1 MKRFLAVCIAL
12 CLAMA
17 LFAVPVFAEG
27 AAEPTGSGDTFFA
40 NGTPITIQASGPSEG
55 TQVTLSDFTEKGTD
69 AFIVWEDSGQ
79 TKYVGVSAN
88 ATVYGGSDGRN
99 GAVSVPSTSI
109 TMTGGT
115 VRCLVGGNLG
125 ANANTP
131 LATVTGNVTM
141 QISGDA
147 KVSTYIAGGGRDNA
161 CVNGTVSLT
170 LDRVDLGGSG
180 SLPYVHGGVWGH
192 GSEGTRDIANG
203 TMNTQ
208 AVANRVEIVVT
219 GSQNIPLLG
228 VGGGGSTKVN
238 SGSLTVTD
246 STVKS
251 LYLGG
256 INGETVNCTVQLNNS
271 TVDQI
276 AATNR
281 GYVGTAS
288 VDINGGSVGELY
300 TGAVPG
306 CFTSDAGKTDATGV
320 TGSITWDLD
329 ENVQVTKAVLSPYVK
344 RENGTYTAAETG
356 SVTLTKAGNSLNLTV
371 EPFQPKGDGDG
382 QPVLKEFAVPQDAKV
397 TLSGTV
403 TTIPADMK
411 LENNGQVEN
420 NGTLKIEGTV
430 ENTGTAKFTNKGAI
444 ENSGTFS
451 VAEGGVLENVG
462 ANASVSGNAP
472 FGTAGKV
479 TYQFINAPASYTLGT
494 NQDVV
499 FTLNGT
505 LEQFTGFYIDGVQL
519 TKGTDYT
526 VRAGSVIVTV
536 KAGVMEKLSVGS
548 HTLKATYQLGEAT
561 GSVTIEK
568 QAQAPT
574 TPAAPSTG
582 KANPKTGV
590 NL

>member
-40 NGTPITIQASGPSEG
+40 NGTPIKITAAAPPDGQKAAIAGLTAVGEDAYISWVSGG
-55 TQVTLSDFTEKGTD
+55 V
-69 AFIVWEDSGQ
+69 
-79 TKYVGVSAN
+79 TKYVGVSAQAN
-88 ATVYGGSDGRN
+88 VYGGSDGRT
-99 GAVSVPSTSI
+99 APVSVPSTSI

-141 QISGDA
+141 DISGDA

-170 LDRVDLGGSG
+170 LNGVALGGSD

-192 GSEGTRDIANG
+192 GNEGTRNIENG
-203 TMNTQ
+203 TMNTK

-256 INGETVNCTVQLNNS
+256 INGETGSCEVTLTNANITNM
-271 TVDQI
+271 

-281 GYVGTAS
+281 GFVGTA
-288 VDINGGSVGELY
+288 VVNVNGGNITNFY

-306 CFTSDAGKTDATGV
+306 CFSSDSGTVDGSGV
-320 TGSITWDLD
+320 TGSIAWNLD
-329 ENVQVTKAVLSPYVK
+329 ANVQVTNAVITPNIKSNP
-344 RENGTYTAAETG
+344 GQYTAEVGNVAVNKQGDALNMTADVFEPASGKTVNEFTVPAGETLKLEG
-356 SVTLTKAGNSLNLTV
+356 TSVTIPNGI
-371 EPFQPKGDGDG
+371 
-382 QPVLKEFAVPQDAKV
+382 VLK
-397 TLSGTV
+397 
-403 TTIPADMK
+403 
-411 LENNGQVEN
+411 N
-420 NGTLKIEGTV
+420 EGTV
-430 ENTGTAKFTNKGAI
+430 ENKGAI
-444 ENSGTFS
+444 DNQGSIENTGDGKLQNIGK
-451 VAEGGVLENVG
+451 E
-462 ANASVSGNAP
+462 ASISGNAP
-472 FGTAGKV
+472 SGTEGKV

-505 LEQFTGFYIDGVQL
+505 LEQFTGFYIDGEQL
-519 TKGTDYT
+519 TKDTDYT
-526 VRAGSVIVTV
+526 VREGSVIVTV
-536 KAGVMEKLSVGS
+536 KASVMEKLSVGS
-548 HTLKATYQLGEAT
+548 HTLKATYMLGEAT
-561 GSVTIEK
+561 SSVTIEK

>member
-40 NGTPITIQASGPSEG
+40 NGTPIKITAAAPQGGQKTDIAGLTAVGEDAYISWESGG
-55 TQVTLSDFTEKGTD
+55 V
-69 AFIVWEDSGQ
+69 
-79 TKYVGVSAN
+79 TKYVGVSADAN
-88 ATVYGGSDGRN
+88 VYGGSDGRQK
-99 GAVSVPSTSI
+99 AVSVPSTSI
-109 TMTGGT
+109 NMTGGT

-170 LDRVDLGGSG
+170 LDKVDLGGFDP
-180 SLPYVHGGVWGH
+180 LPYVHGGVWGH
-192 GSEGTRDIANG
+192 GNEGTRNIENG
-203 TMNTQ
+203 TMDTQ
-208 AVANRVEIVVT
+208 AVANRVEIEVT
-219 GSQNIPLLG
+219 GSRNIPLLG

-256 INGETVNCTVQLNNS
+256 INGETGSCEVTLNNS
-271 TVDQI
+271 TVTDL

-281 GYVGTAS
+281 GFVGTA
-288 VDINGGSVGELY
+288 VVNVNGGSITNFY
-300 TGAVPG
+300 TGAAPG
-306 CFTSDAGKTDATGV
+306 CFGSDSGTVDGSAV
-320 TGSITWDLD
+320 TGSITWNLD
-329 ENVQVTKAVLSPYVK
+329 ANVQVANAFITPNIKSNA
-344 RENGTYTAAETG
+344 GQYTAEVGNVAVNKQGDALNMTADDFEPASGKTVNKFTVPAGETLKLEG
-356 SVTLTKAGNSLNLTV
+356 TSVTIPNGI
-371 EPFQPKGDGDG
+371 
-382 QPVLKEFAVPQDAKV
+382 VLK
-397 TLSGTV
+397 
-403 TTIPADMK
+403 
-411 LENNGQVEN
+411 N
-420 NGTLKIEGTV
+420 EGTV
-430 ENTGTAKFTNKGAI
+430 ENKGAI
-444 ENSGTFS
+444 VNQGSIENTGDGKLQNIGK
-451 VAEGGVLENVG
+451 E
-462 ANASVSGNAP
+462 ASISGNAP
-472 FGTAGKV
+472 SGTEGKV

-505 LEQFTGFYIDGVQL
+505 LEQFTGFYIDGEQL
-519 TKGTDYT
+519 TKDTDYT
-526 VRAGSVIVTV
+526 VREGSVIVTV
-536 KAGVMEKLSVGS
+536 KASVMEKLSVGS
-548 HTLKATYQLGEAT
+548 HTLKASYTLGEAT

>member
-1 MKRFLAVCIAL
+1 MKRFLAVCLAL
-12 CLAMA
+12 CLSMA

-40 NGTPITIQASGPSEG
+40 NGTSIKITAAAPQGGQKADIDGLTEGEAAYISWVSGG
-55 TQVTLSDFTEKGTD
+55 V
-69 AFIVWEDSGQ
+69 
-79 TKYVGVSAN
+79 TKYVGVSAQ
-88 ATVYGGSDGRN
+88 ATVYGGSDGRQA
-99 GAVSVPSTSI
+99 AVSVPNTSI

-141 QISGDA
+141 DISGDA

-161 CVNGTVSLT
+161 RVNGTVSLT
-170 LDRVDLGGSG
+170 LNGVDLGGFD

-192 GSEGTRDIANG
+192 GNEGTRNIKNG
-203 TMNTQ
+203 TMDTQ
-208 AVANRVEIVVT
+208 AVANRVEIKVT
-219 GSQNIPLLG
+219 NSQNIPLLG

-256 INGETVNCTVQLNNS
+256 INGETGSCEVTLTNANITNM
-271 TVDQI
+271 

-281 GYVGTAS
+281 GFVGTA
-288 VDINGGSVGELY
+288 VVNVNGGSITNFY

-306 CFTSDAGKTDATGV
+306 CFSSDSGTVDGSGV
-320 TGSITWDLD
+320 TGSIAWNLD
-329 ENVQVTKAVLSPYVK
+329 ANVQVANAVITPNIKSNP
-344 RENGTYTAAETG
+344 GQYTAEVGNVAVNKQGDALNMKADVFEPATG
-356 SVTLTKAGNSLNLTV
+356 
-371 EPFQPKGDGDG
+371 
-382 QPVLKEFAVPQDAKV
+382 AKV
-397 TLSGTV
+397 SEFTVPAGETLKLEGTKL
-403 TTIPADMK
+403 TIP
-411 LENNGQVEN
+411 E
-420 NGTLKIEGTV
+420 GTELKNEGTV
-430 ENTGTAKFTNKGAI
+430 ENKGAI
-444 ENSGTFS
+444 VNQGSIENTGDGKLQNIGK
-451 VAEGGVLENVG
+451 E
-462 ANASVSGNAP
+462 ASISGNAP
-472 FGTAGKV
+472 SGTEGKV

-505 LEQFTGFYIDGVQL
+505 LEQFTGFYIDGEQL
-519 TKGTDYT
+519 TKDTDYT
-526 VRAGSVIVTV
+526 VREGSVIVTV
-536 KAGVMEKLSVGS
+536 KASVMEKLSVGS
-548 HTLKATYQLGEAT
+548 HTLKATYMLGEAT
-561 GSVTIEK
+561 SSVTIEK

>member
-40 NGTPITIQASGPSEG
+40 NGTPITITAAAPQGGQETTLGDLNEGEDAYISWVSGG
-55 TQVTLSDFTEKGTD
+55 V
-69 AFIVWEDSGQ
+69 
-79 TKYVGVSAN
+79 TKYVGVSTK
-88 ATVYGGSDGRN
+88 ATVYGGSDGRTA
-99 GAVSVPSTSI
+99 AVSVPSTSI

-115 VRCLVGGNLG
+115 VRNLIGGNLG

-170 LDRVDLGGSG
+170 LDGVNFAGLA
-180 SLPYVHGGVWGH
+180 PYVNGGVWGH
-192 GSEGTRDIANG
+192 GSEGTRDIENG

-208 AVANRVEIVVT
+208 AVAHRVEIKVT
-219 GSQNIPLLG
+219 NSQNIPLLG

-238 SGSLTVTD
+238 SGSLTVTN
-246 STVKS
+246 SSVNA

-256 INGETVNCTVQLNNS
+256 INGETGSCEVTLNNANI
-271 TVDQI
+271 TDM

-281 GYVGTAS
+281 GFVGSA
-288 VDINGGSVGELY
+288 VVNVNGGSITNFY
-300 TGAVPG
+300 TGAAPG
-306 CFTSDAGKTDATGV
+306 CFGSDSGTVDGSGV
-320 TGSITWDLD
+320 TGSIAWNLD
-329 ENVQVTKAVLSPYVK
+329 ANVQVDNAVITPNIKSKP
-344 RENGTYTAAETG
+344 GQYTAEVGNVAVNKQGDALNMKADVFEPTSDKTVNEFTVPAGETLKLEG
-356 SVTLTKAGNSLNLTV
+356 TSVTIPNGI
-371 EPFQPKGDGDG
+371 
-382 QPVLKEFAVPQDAKV
+382 VLKNK
-397 TLSGTV
+397 
-403 TTIPADMK
+403 
-411 LENNGQVEN
+411 
-420 NGTLKIEGTV
+420 GTV
-430 ENTGTAKFTNKGAI
+430 ENKGAI
-444 ENSGTFS
+444 YNQGSIENTGDGKLQNIGK
-451 VAEGGVLENVG
+451 E
-462 ANASVSGNAP
+462 ASISGNAP
-472 FGTAGKV
+472 SGTEGKV

-505 LEQFTGFYIDGVQL
+505 LEQFTGFYIDGEQL
-519 TKGTDYT
+519 TKDTDYT
-526 VRAGSVIVTV
+526 VREGSVIVTV
-536 KAGVMEKLSVGS
+536 KASVMEKLSVGS
-548 HTLKATYQLGEAT
+548 HTLKATYMLGEAT
-561 GSVTIEK
+561 SSVTIEK
-568 QAQAPT
+568 QAQAPG

>member
-40 NGTPITIQASGPSEG
+40 NGTSIKITAAAPQDGQKTDIDGLTAVGEAAYISWESGG
-55 TQVTLSDFTEKGTD
+55 V
-69 AFIVWEDSGQ
+69 
-79 TKYVGVSAN
+79 TKYVGVSADAN
-88 ATVYGGSDGRN
+88 VYGGSDGRQK
-99 GAVSVPSTSI
+99 AVSVPSTSI
-109 TMTGGT
+109 NMTGGT

-170 LDRVDLGGSG
+170 LDKVDLGGFDP
-180 SLPYVHGGVWGH
+180 LPYVHGGVWGH
-192 GSEGTRDIANG
+192 GNEGTRNIENG
-203 TMNTQ
+203 TMDTQ
-208 AVANRVEIVVT
+208 AVANRVEIEVT
-219 GSQNIPLLG
+219 GSRNIPLLG

-256 INGETVNCTVQLNNS
+256 INGETGSCEVTLNNS
-271 TVDQI
+271 TVTDL

-281 GYVGTAS
+281 GFVGTA
-288 VDINGGSVGELY
+288 VVNVNGGSITNFY
-300 TGAVPG
+300 TGAAPG
-306 CFTSDAGKTDATGV
+306 CFGSDSGTVDGSAV
-320 TGSITWDLD
+320 TGSITWNLD
-329 ENVQVTKAVLSPYVK
+329 ANVQVANAFITPNIKSNA
-344 RENGTYTAAETG
+344 GQYTAEVGNVAVNKQGDALNMTADDFEPASGKTVNKFTVPAGETLKLEG
-356 SVTLTKAGNSLNLTV
+356 TSVTIPNGI
-371 EPFQPKGDGDG
+371 
-382 QPVLKEFAVPQDAKV
+382 VLK
-397 TLSGTV
+397 
-403 TTIPADMK
+403 
-411 LENNGQVEN
+411 N
-420 NGTLKIEGTV
+420 EGTV
-430 ENTGTAKFTNKGAI
+430 ENKGAI
-444 ENSGTFS
+444 VNQGSIENTGDGKLQNIGK
-451 VAEGGVLENVG
+451 E
-462 ANASVSGNAP
+462 ASISGNAP
-472 FGTAGKV
+472 SGTEGKV

-505 LEQFTGFYIDGVQL
+505 LEQFTGFYIDGEQL
-519 TKGTDYT
+519 TKDTDYT
-526 VRAGSVIVTV
+526 VREGSVIVTV
-536 KAGVMEKLSVGS
+536 KASVMEKLSVGS
-548 HTLKATYQLGEAT
+548 HTLKASYTLGEAT

>member
-40 NGTPITIQASGPSEG
+40 NGTPIKITAAAPQGG
-55 TQVTLSDFTEKGTD
+55 QVTAINGLTAVGED
-69 AFIVWEDSGQ
+69 AYISWVSGGV
-79 TKYVGVSAN
+79 TKYVGVSAQAN
-88 ATVYGGSDGRN
+88 VYGGSDGRQK
-99 GAVSVPSTSI
+99 AVSVPSTSI
-109 TMTGGT
+109 NMTGGK
-115 VRCLVGGNLG
+115 VRCLIGGNLG

-141 QISGDA
+141 RISGDA

-170 LDRVDLGGSG
+170 LDRVDLGGYDP
-180 SLPYVHGGVWGH
+180 LPYVHGGVWGH
-192 GSEGTRDIANG
+192 GNEGTRNIENG

-256 INGETVNCTVQLNNS
+256 INGETGSCEVTLTNANITNM
-271 TVDQI
+271 

-281 GYVGTAS
+281 GFVGSA
-288 VDINGGSVGELY
+288 VVNVNGGRITNFY

-306 CFTSDAGKTDATGV
+306 CFSSDSGTVDGSGV
-320 TGSITWDLD
+320 TGSIAWNLD
-329 ENVQVTKAVLSPYVK
+329 ANVQVANAVITPNIKSNP
-344 RENGTYTAAETG
+344 GQYTAEVGNVAVNKQGDALNMTADVFEPASGKTVNEFTVPAGETLKLEG
-356 SVTLTKAGNSLNLTV
+356 TSVTIPNGI
-371 EPFQPKGDGDG
+371 
-382 QPVLKEFAVPQDAKV
+382 VLK
-397 TLSGTV
+397 
-403 TTIPADMK
+403 
-411 LENNGQVEN
+411 N
-420 NGTLKIEGTV
+420 EGTV
-430 ENTGTAKFTNKGAI
+430 ENKGAI
-444 ENSGTFS
+444 DNQGSIENTGDGKLQNIGK
-451 VAEGGVLENVG
+451 E
-462 ANASVSGNAP
+462 ASISGNAP
-472 FGTAGKV
+472 SGTEGKV

-505 LEQFTGFYIDGVQL
+505 LEQFTGFYIDGEQL
-519 TKGTDYT
+519 TKDTDYT
-526 VRAGSVIVTV
+526 VREGSVIVTV
-536 KAGVMEKLSVGS
+536 KASVMEKLSVGS
-548 HTLKATYQLGEAT
+548 HTLKATYMLGEAT
-561 GSVTIEK
+561 SSVTIEK

>member
-40 NGTPITIQASGPSEG
+40 NGTPITITAAAPQGGQETTIDGLNEGEGAYISWVSGG
-55 TQVTLSDFTEKGTD
+55 V
-69 AFIVWEDSGQ
+69 
-79 TKYVGVSAN
+79 TKYVGVSTK
-88 ATVYGGSDGRN
+88 ATVYGGSDGRQ
-99 GAVSVPSTSI
+99 AAVSVSVPSTSI

-115 VRCLVGGNLG
+115 VHNLIGGNLG
-125 ANANTP
+125 AKAKAP
-131 LATVTGNVTM
+131 LATVTGDVTM
-141 QISGDA
+141 HISGDA
-147 KVSTYIAGGGRDNA
+147 KVVNYIAGGGYDNA

-170 LDRVDLGGSG
+170 LDGVNFAGLD
-180 SLPYVHGGVWGH
+180 PYVNGGVWGH
-192 GSEGTRDIANG
+192 GNEGTRNIEKG
-203 TMNTQ
+203 TMDTQ
-208 AVANRVEIVVT
+208 AVAHRVEIKVT
-219 GSQNIPLLG
+219 NSQNIPLLG

-238 SGSLTVTD
+238 SGSLTVTN
-246 STVKS
+246 STVEA

-344 RENGTYTAAETG
+344 RENETYTAAETG

-494 NQDVV
+494 QKDAV
-499 FTLNGT
+499 FTLNGSVD
-505 LEQFTGFYIDGVQL
+505 QFVDFYIDG
-519 TKGTDYT
+519 TKLVKDTDYT
-526 VRAGSVIVTV
+526 VKNGSVVITV
-536 KAGVMEKLSVGS
+536 KASVMEKLSVGS
-548 HTLKATYQLGEAT
+548 HTLKASYTLGEAT

>member
-40 NGTPITIQASGPSEG
+40 NGTPIKITAAAPQDG
-55 TQVTLSDFTEKGTD
+55 QVTAIDGLTAVGKD
-69 AFIVWEDSGQ
+69 AYISWVSGGV
-79 TKYVGVSAN
+79 TKYVGVSAQ
-88 ATVYGGSDGRN
+88 ATVYGGSDGRT
-99 GAVSVPSTSI
+99 ALVSVPSTSI
-109 TMTGGT
+109 TMTGGK
-115 VRCLVGGNLG
+115 VRCLIGGNLG

-141 QISGDA
+141 HISGDA

-170 LDRVDLGGSG
+170 LDRVDLGGYDP
-180 SLPYVHGGVWGH
+180 LPYVHGGVWGH
-192 GSEGTRDIANG
+192 GNEGTRNIGNG

-256 INGETVNCTVQLNNS
+256 INGETGSCEVTLTNANITNM
-271 TVDQI
+271 

-281 GYVGTAS
+281 GFVGSA
-288 VDINGGSVGELY
+288 VVNVNGGRITNFY

-306 CFTSDAGKTDATGV
+306 CFSSDSGTVDGSGV
-320 TGSITWDLD
+320 TGSIAWNLD
-329 ENVQVTKAVLSPYVK
+329 ANVQVANAVITPNIKSNP
-344 RENGTYTAAETG
+344 GQYTAEVGNVAVNKQGDALNMTADVFEPASGKTVNEFTVPAGETLKLEG
-356 SVTLTKAGNSLNLTV
+356 TSVTIPNGI
-371 EPFQPKGDGDG
+371 
-382 QPVLKEFAVPQDAKV
+382 VLK
-397 TLSGTV
+397 
-403 TTIPADMK
+403 
-411 LENNGQVEN
+411 N
-420 NGTLKIEGTV
+420 EGTV
-430 ENTGTAKFTNKGAI
+430 ENKGAI
-444 ENSGTFS
+444 DNQGSIENTGDGKLQNIGK
-451 VAEGGVLENVG
+451 E
-462 ANASVSGNAP
+462 ASISGNAP
-472 FGTAGKV
+472 SGTEGKV

-505 LEQFTGFYIDGVQL
+505 LEQFTGFYIDGEQL
-519 TKGTDYT
+519 TKDTDYT
-526 VRAGSVIVTV
+526 VREGSVIVTV
-536 KAGVMEKLSVGS
+536 KASVMEKLSVGS
-548 HTLKATYQLGEAT
+548 HTLKATYMLGEAT
-561 GSVTIEK
+561 SSVTIEK

>member
-40 NGTPITIQASGPSEG
+40 NGTPIKITAAAPQDG
-55 TQVTLSDFTEKGTD
+55 QVTAIDGLTAVGKD
-69 AFIVWEDSGQ
+69 AYISWVSGGV
-79 TKYVGVSAN
+79 TKYVGVSAQ
-88 ATVYGGSDGRN
+88 ATVYGGSDGRT
-99 GAVSVPSTSI
+99 APVSVPSTSI

-115 VRCLVGGNLG
+115 VRCLIGGNLG

-141 QISGDA
+141 RISGDA

-170 LDRVDLGGSG
+170 LDRVDLGGYDP
-180 SLPYVHGGVWGH
+180 LPYVHGGVWGH
-192 GSEGTRDIANG
+192 GNEGTRNIENG

-219 GSQNIPLLG
+219 GSRNIPLLG

-256 INGETVNCTVQLNNS
+256 INGETGSCEVTLTNANITNM
-271 TVDQI
+271 

-281 GYVGTAS
+281 GFVGSA
-288 VDINGGSVGELY
+288 VVNVNDGSITNFY

-306 CFTSDAGKTDATGV
+306 CFGSDSGTVDGSGV
-320 TGSITWDLD
+320 TGSIAWNLD
-329 ENVQVTKAVLSPYVK
+329 ANVQVTNAVITPNIKSKP
-344 RENGTYTAAETG
+344 GQYTAEVGNVAVNKQGDALNMKADVFEPTSDKTVNEFTVPAGETLKLEG
-356 SVTLTKAGNSLNLTV
+356 TKL
-371 EPFQPKGDGDG
+371 
-382 QPVLKEFAVPQDAKV
+382 
-397 TLSGTV
+397 
-403 TTIPADMK
+403 TIP
-411 LENNGQVEN
+411 E
-420 NGTLKIEGTV
+420 GTALKNEGTV
-430 ENTGTAKFTNKGAI
+430 ENRGTIENKGTI
-444 ENSGTFS
+444 ENMGSGK
-451 VAEGGVLENVG
+451 LDNVG
-462 ANASVSGNAP
+462 ENAAISGNKP
-472 FGTAGKV
+472 VGDNPGV
-479 TYQFINAPASYTLGT
+479 TYQFISGPASYTLGT
-494 NQDVV
+494 QKDAV
-499 FTLNGT
+499 FTLNGSVD
-505 LEQFTGFYIDGVQL
+505 QFVDFYIDG
-519 TKGTDYT
+519 TKLVKDTDYT
-526 VRAGSVIVTV
+526 VKNGSVVITV
-536 KAGVMEKLSVGS
+536 KASVMEKLSVGS
-548 HTLKATYQLGEAT
+548 HTLKASYTLGEAT

>member
-1 MKRFLAVCIAL
+1 MKRFLAVCLAL

-40 NGTPITIQASGPSEG
+40 NGTPITIQASEPSEG
-55 TQVTLSDFTEKGTD
+55 TQVTLSDFTEKGTA

-79 TKYVGVSAN
+79 TKYVGVSADAN
-88 ATVYGGSDGRN
+88 VYGGKDGRQA
-99 GAVSVPSTSI
+99 AVSVPNTSI

-141 QISGDA
+141 HISGDA

-161 CVNGTVSLT
+161 RVNGTVSLT
-170 LDRVDLGGSG
+170 LNGVALGGFD

-192 GSEGTRDIANG
+192 GNEGTRNIENG
-203 TMNTQ
+203 TMDTQ
-208 AVANRVEIVVT
+208 AVANRVEIKVT
-219 GSQNIPLLG
+219 NSRNIPLLG

-256 INGETVNCTVQLNNS
+256 INGETGSCEVTLTNANIT
-271 TVDQI
+271 DM

-281 GYVGTAS
+281 GFVGTA
-288 VDINGGSVGELY
+288 VVNVNGGSITNFY

-306 CFTSDAGKTDATGV
+306 CFGSDSGTVDGSGV
-320 TGSITWDLD
+320 TGSIAWNLD
-329 ENVQVTKAVLSPYVK
+329 ANVQVANAVITPNIKSNP
-344 RENGTYTAAETG
+344 GQYTAEVGNVAVNKQGDALNMKADVFEPATG
-356 SVTLTKAGNSLNLTV
+356 
-371 EPFQPKGDGDG
+371 
-382 QPVLKEFAVPQDAKV
+382 AKV
-397 TLSGTV
+397 SEFTVPAGETLKLEGTKL
-403 TTIPADMK
+403 TIP
-411 LENNGQVEN
+411 E
-420 NGTLKIEGTV
+420 GTELKNEGTV
-430 ENTGTAKFTNKGAI
+430 ENKGAI
-444 ENSGTFS
+444 VNQGIIENTGDGKLQNIGK
-451 VAEGGVLENVG
+451 E
-462 ANASVSGNAP
+462 ASISGNAP
-472 FGTAGKV
+472 SGTEGKV

-505 LEQFTGFYIDGVQL
+505 LEQFTGFYIDGEQL
-519 TKGTDYT
+519 TKDTDYT
-526 VRAGSVIVTV
+526 VREGSVIVTV
-536 KAGVMEKLSVGS
+536 KASVMEKLSVGS
-548 HTLKATYQLGEAT
+548 HTLKATYMLGEAT
-561 GSVTIEK
+561 SSVTIEK

>member
-27 AAEPTGSGDTFFA
+27 AAEPTGSGNTFFA
-40 NGTPITIQASGPSEG
+40 NGTSITITAAAPQDGQEATIDGLTKGGAAYISWVSGG
-55 TQVTLSDFTEKGTD
+55 V
-69 AFIVWEDSGQ
+69 
-79 TKYVGVSAN
+79 TKYVGVSADAN
-88 ATVYGGSDGRN
+88 VYGGSDGRQKP
-99 GAVSVPSTSI
+99 VSVPSTSI

-147 KVSTYIAGGGRDNA
+147 KVSTYIAGGGYDNA

-170 LDRVDLGGSG
+170 LDRVDLGSSG

-192 GSEGTRDIANG
+192 GSEGTRNIANG
-203 TMNTQ
+203 TMGTQ

-256 INGETVNCTVQLNNS
+256 INGETGSCEVTLTNANITNM
-271 TVDQI
+271 

-281 GYVGTAS
+281 GFVGSA
-288 VDINGGSVGELY
+288 VVNVNGGSITNFY

-306 CFTSDAGKTDATGV
+306 CFGSDSGTVDGSGV
-320 TGSITWDLD
+320 TGSIAWNLD
-329 ENVQVTKAVLSPYVK
+329 ANVQVTNAFITPNIKSNA
-344 RENGTYTAAETG
+344 GQYTAEVGNVAVNKQGDALPMTAAAFEPATG
-356 SVTLTKAGNSLNLTV
+356 
-371 EPFQPKGDGDG
+371 
-382 QPVLKEFAVPQDAKV
+382 AKV
-397 TLSGTV
+397 SEFTVPAGETLKLEGTKL
-403 TTIPADMK
+403 TIP
-411 LENNGQVEN
+411 E
-420 NGTLKIEGTV
+420 GTELKNEGTV
-430 ENTGTAKFTNKGAI
+430 ENKGAI
-444 ENSGTFS
+444 VNQGSIKNTDDGKLQNIGE
-451 VAEGGVLENVG
+451 E
-462 ANASVSGNAP
+462 ASISGNAP
-472 FGTAGKV
+472 SGTEGKV

-494 NQDVV
+494 QKDAV
-499 FTLNGT
+499 FTLNGSVD
-505 LEQFTGFYIDGVQL
+505 QFVDFYIDG
-519 TKGTDYT
+519 TKLVKDTDYT
-526 VRAGSVIVTV
+526 VKNGSVVITV
-536 KAGVMEKLSVGS
+536 KASVMEKLSVGS
-548 HTLKATYQLGEAT
+548 HTLKASYMLGEAT
-561 GSVTIEK
+561 SSVTIAK

>member
-27 AAEPTGSGDTFFA
+27 AAEPTGSGNTFFA
-40 NGTPITIQASGPSEG
+40 NGTSITITAAAPQDGQEADIDGLTKGEAAYISWVSGG
-55 TQVTLSDFTEKGTD
+55 V
-69 AFIVWEDSGQ
+69 
-79 TKYVGVSAN
+79 TKYVGVSADAN
-88 ATVYGGSDGRN
+88 VYGGSDGRQE
-99 GAVSVPSTSI
+99 AVSVPSTSI

-147 KVSTYIAGGGRDNA
+147 KVSTYIAGGGYDNA

-192 GSEGTRDIANG
+192 GSEGTRNIANG
-203 TMNTQ
+203 TMDTQ
-208 AVANRVEIVVT
+208 AVANRVEIKVT
-219 GSQNIPLLG
+219 DSQNIPLLG

-256 INGETVNCTVQLNNS
+256 INGETGSCEVTLTNANITNM
-271 TVDQI
+271 

-281 GYVGTAS
+281 GFVGSA
-288 VDINGGSVGELY
+288 VVNVNGGSITNFY

-306 CFTSDAGKTDATGV
+306 CFSSDSGTVDGSGV
-320 TGSITWDLD
+320 TGSIAWNLD
-329 ENVQVTKAVLSPYVK
+329 ANVQVANAVITPNIKSNP
-344 RENGTYTAAETG
+344 GQYTAEVGNVAVNKQGDALNMKADVFEPASGKTVNKFTVPAGETLKLEG
-356 SVTLTKAGNSLNLTV
+356 TSVTIPNGI
-371 EPFQPKGDGDG
+371 
-382 QPVLKEFAVPQDAKV
+382 VLK
-397 TLSGTV
+397 
-403 TTIPADMK
+403 
-411 LENNGQVEN
+411 N
-420 NGTLKIEGTV
+420 EGTV
-430 ENTGTAKFTNKGAI
+430 ENKGAI
-444 ENSGTFS
+444 YNRGSIENTGDGKLQNIGK
-451 VAEGGVLENVG
+451 E
-462 ANASVSGNAP
+462 ASISGNAP
-472 FGTAGKV
+472 SGTEGKV

-494 NQDVV
+494 QKDAV
-499 FTLNGT
+499 FTLNGSVD
-505 LEQFTGFYIDGVQL
+505 QFVDFYIDG
-519 TKGTDYT
+519 TKLVKDTDYT
-526 VRAGSVIVTV
+526 VKNGSVVITV
-536 KAGVMEKLSVGS
+536 KASVMEKLSVGS
-548 HTLKATYQLGEAT
+548 HTLKAIYALGEAT

>member
-40 NGTPITIQASGPSEG
+40 NGTPIKITAAAPQGGQKTDIAGLTAAGEG
-55 TQVTLSDFTEKGTD
+55 AYISWESDG
-69 AFIVWEDSGQ
+69 V

-109 TMTGGT
+109 TMTGGK
-115 VRCLVGGNLG
+115 VQNLIGGNLG
-125 ANANTP
+125 AAGKSP
-131 LATVTGNVTM
+131 LATVEGDVVM
-141 QISGDA
+141 KVSGDA
-147 KVSTYIAGGGRDNA
+147 KVDNYLAGGGQYNA
-161 CVNGTVSLT
+161 CVKGTVYIT
-170 LDRVDLGGSG
+170 LDGVDFANLNT
-180 SLPYVHGGVWGH
+180 PYVHGGVWGH
-192 GSEGTRDIANG
+192 GPEGTRDIASG
-203 TMNTQ
+203 SMQTD
-208 AVANRVEIVVT
+208 AVVNRVEITVT
-219 GSQNIPLLG
+219 NSQNIPLLG
-228 VGGGGSTKVN
+228 VGGAGSTRVN
-238 SGSLTVTD
+238 NGSLTVTN
-246 STVKS
+246 STVEA

-344 RENGTYTAAETG
+344 RENETYTAAETG

-494 NQDVV
+494 QKDAV
-499 FTLNGT
+499 FTLNGSVD
-505 LEQFTGFYIDGVQL
+505 QFVDFYIDG
-519 TKGTDYT
+519 TKLVKDTDYT
-526 VRAGSVIVTV
+526 VQNGSVVITV
-536 KAGVMEKLSVGS
+536 KASVMEKLSVGS
-548 HTLKATYQLGEAT
+548 HTLKASYTLGEAT